1 MENQSIEHH
10 RQTRSITNDKEE
22 NPKKNMI
29 DREKKKKLKL
39 NPLWQADN
47 DSEDFREIGEET

>member
-10 RQTRSITNDKEE
+10 RQTRSIKNDKEE
-22 NPKKNMI
+22 NPKKKMM
-29 DREKKKKLKL
+29 DGEKLKP